1 MVNTIQI
8 DVVSAEESIF
18 SEEAEFV
25 VAPAQMGEVGIYPNH
40 ASMITLLK
48 AGSVRIKKINKSD
61 EDLIYISGGILEVQP
76 HVVTVLSD
84 TAIRADDLNESAA
97 IEAKQRAE
105 AALADQNSEFD
116 IAKAKGARVIAAA
129 SSKIKRDA
137 CLAAGAD
144 DVVDYS
150 SDNWREQLKKILAG
164 TFFLRIDFDLKANM
178 INCV

>member
-8 DVVSAEESIF
+8 DVVSAEESIL

-76 HVVTVLSD
+76 GKITILSD
-84 TAIRADDLNESAA
+84 TAIRGKDLDETKAKAAKKAAEESLSKKVSDIDFAL
-97 IEAKQRAE
+97 AE
-105 AALADQNSEFD
+105 AELAEAVAQIQA
-116 IAKAKGARVIAAA
+116 IAKLR
-129 SSKIKRDA
+129 
-137 CLAAGAD
+137 
-144 DVVDYS
+144 
-150 SDNWREQLKKILAG
+150 KK
-164 TFFLRIDFDLKANM
+164 
-178 INCV
+178 